1 MGVFRTDGR
10 CFDCIMAFQ
19 ETELEKLEEDED
31 WVKVEEV
38 IEPQSAYDI
47 ELDDELLLRSF
58 SGVVTET
65 SSGLSTLNNLGFVK
79 SGFVI

>member
-1 MGVFRTDGR
+1 
-10 CFDCIMAFQ
+10 MAFQ

>member
-1 MGVFRTDGR
+1 
-10 CFDCIMAFQ
+10 MAFQ
-19 ETELEKLEEDED
+19 ETGLEKLEEDED

-38 IEPQSAYDI
+38 MEPQSAYDI
-47 ELDDELLLRSF
+47 ELDEELLLRSF

-65 SSGLSTLNNLGFVK
+65 SSVFSALNNLDVVK

>member
-1 MGVFRTDGR
+1 
-10 CFDCIMAFQ
+10 MAFQ

-38 IEPQSAYDI
+38 IEPHSAYDI
-47 ELDDELLLRSF
+47 ELEDELLLRSF

-65 SSGLSTLNNLGFVK
+65 SSVLSALNNSGFVK

>member
-1 MGVFRTDGR
+1 
-10 CFDCIMAFQ
+10 MAFQ

-65 SSGLSTLNNLGFVK
+65 SSVLSALNNLGFVK